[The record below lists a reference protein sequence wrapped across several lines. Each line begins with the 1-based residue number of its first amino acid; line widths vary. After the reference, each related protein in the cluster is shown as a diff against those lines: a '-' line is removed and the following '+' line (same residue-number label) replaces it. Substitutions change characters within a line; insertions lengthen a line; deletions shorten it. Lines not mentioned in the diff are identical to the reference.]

1 MSKRELP
8 FQDATEF
15 ASDGSA
21 FNLSSNSTISN
32 NSSDGHSKNTT
43 NHQPAQVITNN
54 TNNSPINNNLLLNSS
69 LNMPFNRTN
78 KSAADAKR
86 RRVTRACDN
95 CRQKKVKCD
104 GKQPCIHCTVYSY
117 KCSYDQPNIRN
128 KRNSGIPA
136 PAQPNLAVLQAAAAA
151 AAAAASGNNTTPTP
165 NEASM
170 EGNDSG
176 VLLYPSSNLIV
187 CQQILNVL
195 LPKLKLNCFDQNM
208 QFDIERFQKLVNIVE
223 SRSPEFA
230 QNIGEICDYIQDPE
244 TPVQNIQVHHSYN
257 NNNNTRKLSVSSN
270 DEVNSTATPGA
281 EIKLY
286 LPNKE
291 TALQLIYT
299 TWNKG
304 CVLFR
309 FYHRPSLLEEVDLL
323 YRLDPSNYG
332 DRQQRFLPFLY
343 SILACGCLFSRSSAG
358 NPPDINENSE
368 DDGFKYFLEAR
379 KLIDISNVGDINS
392 IQTIVM
398 MIIYLQCSAR
408 LSTCYSYIGIAM
420 RSALKEGL
428 HRNLSIFQNSRRK
441 LDPIE
446 MDTRKRLFYTIYKMD
461 IYINSLL
468 GLPRSINED
477 EFDQELPA
485 ELDDENIT
493 RTEYLYDQ
501 QQGRLSSSGCANHH
515 TKLMLILSHIIK
527 QLYPIKVK
535 NSDDELTSS
544 ANHYSPDKIHTKV
557 TNLELEL
564 KNWLLELPVE
574 LKPIDPNI
582 SGSSKKVGEK
592 FLLANYYLHLAFLNC
607 QIMLYRPFIHFIS
620 DGNSKRVSS
629 DPRSLIRGRNCI
641 KVARMVVKLANKMI
655 DQNLLVGT
663 YWFSMY
669 TIFFSIACL
678 VYYFHFANYANNNSG
693 ESGVNYAGILFD
705 DDLSIDM
712 IKQDIEIGK
721 KVLDCLKNS
730 SRSSLRIYN
739 ILNTLFEQLNRR
751 TATTSRMIVDEQPP
765 HPNGEQMQAG
775 LMSSV
780 KSENVQNTFKNFHT
794 INNFEAS
801 PTDSSYAAYAKKD
814 LGQLFEDTNLAQYQ
828 SSVEATQSDSTKL
841 GPIREAP
848 GTTSS
853 EDEPSA
859 DYMPGVFDKLDTQ
872 IFGKILPPYMLESN
886 VNYEQTHQQP
896 LQPISLP
903 PPQMTAPEQ
912 QLPGQ
917 GPMQSLLDPN
927 GSPALPMIPQNGVL
941 DIPGR
946 STLNLDDFDFYS
958 LNNGDT
964 TNLQYLDPFNPMNA
978 GS

>member
-8 FQDATEF
+8 FPNATELVP
-15 ASDGSA
+15 DGST

-32 NSSDGHSKNTT
+32 VSNNSNNSSKNTT
-43 NHQPAQVITNN
+43 NLSNLIAGVPV
-54 TNNSPINNNLLLNSS
+54 NSTTPTSNNNNY
-69 LNMPFNRTN
+69 TN
-78 KSAADAKR
+78 ISTPKSNKQVSESKR

-136 PAQPNLAVLQAAAAA
+136 PAQPSVAVLQAAAAA
-151 AAAAASGNNTTPTP
+151 AAANAAN
-165 NEASM
+165 ASIEN
-170 EGNDSG
+170 EGNEG
-176 VLLYPSSNLIV
+176 AALYPTSNLIV
-187 CQQILNVL
+187 CQQILNIL
-195 LPKLKLNCFDQNM
+195 LPKLKFNCFDQNV
-208 QFDIERFQKLVNIVE
+208 QFDVERFQKLVSYVE
-223 SRSPEFA
+223 TRSPEFT
-230 QNIGEICDYIQDPE
+230 QNINEICDYMQDPE
-244 TPVQNIQVHHSYN
+244 VPIHHLQVHHN
-257 NNNNTRKLSVSSN
+257 LRKASISSN
-270 DEVNSTATPGA
+270 DDTNSITPGT

-323 YRLDPSNYG
+323 YSLDPSNYG

-343 SILACGCLFSRSSAG
+343 SILACGCLFSRSSATA
-358 NPPDINENSE
+358 PDINENSE

-446 MDTRKRLFYTIYKMD
+446 IDTRKRLFYTIYKMD

-493 RTEYLYDQ
+493 RTEYLYDK

-535 NSDDELTSS
+535 NADDELTSS
-544 ANHYSPDKIHTKV
+544 ANHYSPDRIHKKV
-557 TNLELEL
+557 TDLELEL
-564 KNWLLELPVE
+564 KNWLHDLPAE
-574 LKPIDPNI
+574 LKPTDPNVP
-582 SGSSKKVGEK
+582 GSNKAGEK
-592 FLLANYYLHLAFLNC
+592 FVLANYYLHLAFLNC

-620 DGNSKRVSS
+620 DGNSKGVNS

-663 YWFSMY
+663 YWFSIY

-678 VYYFHFANYANNNSG
+678 VYYFHFANYASNR
-693 ESGVNYAGILFD
+693 ESGVNYAGVLFD
-705 DDLSIDM
+705 DDLNIDM

-730 SRSSLRIYN
+730 SRSSSRIYN

-751 TATTSRMIVDEQPP
+751 TATTSRLRVDGEVPGDANADTNP
-765 HPNGEQMQAG
+765 ETVPGARPN
-775 LMSSV
+775 V
-780 KSENVQNTFKNFHT
+780 KSEHVQNTFKNFDT
-794 INNFEAS
+794 INNFESS
-801 PTDSSYAAYAKKD
+801 PSESSYAAYAKRD
-814 LGQLFEDTNLAQYQ
+814 LGQLFDETNLAQYQ
-828 SSVEATQSDSTKL
+828 SSAEATQSDSSKL
-841 GPIREAP
+841 EPIHETA
-848 GTTSS
+848 TTNS
-853 EDEPSA
+853 EDETNA
-859 DYMPGVFDKLDTQ
+859 DYLPGVFDKLDTQ

-886 VNYEQTHQQP
+886 ANYEQNHPQQQQQQQQATA
-896 LQPISLP
+896 QPIPPQLP
-903 PPQMTAPEQ
+903 PQILQQ

-917 GPMQSLLDPN
+917 GPMQQMIDPATN
-927 GSPALPMIPQNGVL
+927 PQLQMMAKVDGVISPYDNMGV
-941 DIPGR
+941 R

-958 LNNGDT
+958 INSGDSSGM
-964 TNLQYLDPFNPMNA
+964 QYLDPFDPVN
-978 GS
+978 GR